1 MNKSSK
7 QESNVLKA
15 TFEKEYGVS
24 TEEVYKVA
32 SQGVAIASEVIR
44 KLGFLY
50 KMMLVNGRERNRK
63 KDRCYASSHGIDGLI
78 LDMPIKYPN

>member
-24 TEEVYKVA
+24 VEEAYKVA
-32 SQGVAIASEVIR
+32 SQCFADASDAIR
-44 KLGFLY
+44 KF
-50 KMMLVNGRERNRK
+50 
-63 KDRCYASSHGIDGLI
+63 GISI
-78 LDMPIKYPN
+78 LNDDCKWEEEE